1 MAENKVNKWENLNY
15 QSSQLEE
22 EDLQKLEANSVP
34 INMHQKTDPLVFEEV
49 YSVAREAKNKL
60 WSSHHEP
67 GWTKRNSVKI
77 FHRGETNKKTDLTPS
92 ALTGIRAAIHRTI
105 TGNLFQ
111 GR

>member
-49 YSVAREAKNKL
+49 YSVAREARNKW
-60 WSSHHEP
+60 WSAHREP
-67 GWTKRNSVKI
+67 SWTKRNSLK
-77 FHRGETNKKTDLTPS
+77 FYLPS
-92 ALTGIRAAIHRTI
+92 WKQTRKQISYQLPWLVYEVLIAV
-105 TGNLFQ
+105 Q
-111 GR
+111 